1 MTNSIPDQFH
11 WYDFDSYPA
20 GAAPAERYQALCA
33 WALAARGQNPEA
45 FDRLTRWLLDSGP

>member
-45 FDRLTRWLLDSGP
+45 FDRLTRWLLDSGS